1 MTPMDAPLSGP
12 PAPTP
17 IFIHGSGGDHRVWT
31 HQSECFAGGAFVDL
45 PGHPRGVAVPD
56 AAELAGALAGALDQA
71 ERPGVLVG
79 HSLGGAL
86 ALQVA
91 RMRPDLVEGVVAISS
106 GARLP
111 VPEWVMESLL
121 GDFDAECRRLLEGFF
136 TAPERDGPS
145 RAAVADAL
153 AECGP
158 ATLEADYRAC
168 RSVDLRGE
176 LDELRV
182 PVLVIVGSDDPLTP
196 PWLSEELARE
206 LPMAEMVVIDGV
218 RHMAMVEAPATV
230 NLLIGAFLARAELG
244 G

>member
-1 MTPMDAPLSGP
+1 MTSMDAPP
-12 PAPTP
+12 PGTAAPTP
-17 IFIHGSGGDHRVWT
+17 IFIHGSGGDHRVWA
-31 HQSECFAGGAFVDL
+31 HQTECFAGGAFVDL

-56 AAELAGALAGALDQA
+56 AGELAGALAGALDQS

-91 RMRPDLVEGVVAISS
+91 RMRPELVDGVVIISS

-111 VPEWVMESLL
+111 VPGWVMESLRA
-121 GDFDAECRRLLEGFF
+121 DFDAECRRLLEGFF
-136 TAPERDGPS
+136 SAPALVEAP
-145 RAAVADAL
+145 VAEAL

-158 ATLEADYRAC
+158 ETLEADYLAC

-176 LDELRV
+176 LDDLAA
-182 PVLVIVGSDDPLTP
+182 PVLVIAGSDDPLTP
-196 PWLSEELARE
+196 PFLAEELARE
-206 LPMAEMVVIDGV
+206 LPMAQMVMIEGV
-218 RHMAMVEAPATV
+218 RHMPMVEAPATV

-244 G
+244 R